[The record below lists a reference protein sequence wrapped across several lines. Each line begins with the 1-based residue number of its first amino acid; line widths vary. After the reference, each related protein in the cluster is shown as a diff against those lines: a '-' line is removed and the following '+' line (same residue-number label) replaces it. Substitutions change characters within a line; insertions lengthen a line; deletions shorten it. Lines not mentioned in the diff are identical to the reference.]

1 MIQLF
6 IPVKIEIRTMD
17 FKLEQLMR
25 TLVYC
30 KSCTMVLCPRA
41 NKTSNNSSNVNQNRT
56 IGYKN
61 YHRIQHSALS
71 YLSSLLIVFITE
83 NRHIVV

>member
-30 KSCTMVLCPRA
+30 TSCTMV
-41 NKTSNNSSNVNQNRT
+41 
-56 IGYKN
+56 YM
-61 YHRIQHSALS
+61 SAG
-71 YLSSLLIVFITE
+71 
-83 NRHIVV
+83 